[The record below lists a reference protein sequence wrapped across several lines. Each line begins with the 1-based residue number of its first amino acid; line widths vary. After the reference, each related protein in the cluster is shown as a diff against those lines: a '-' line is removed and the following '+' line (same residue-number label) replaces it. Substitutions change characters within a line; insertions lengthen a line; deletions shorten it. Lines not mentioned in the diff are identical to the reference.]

1 MGAAGDMLA
10 AALYELLPD
19 KNGILEKLNT
29 LGLPGVTFGVSKT
42 SKCGITGTH
51 FEVLVDGHAEGGEH
65 QHEEG
70 HSGHTHSHSEEYSGN
85 AYSHEECRAQ
95 HTHSHIE
102 GHSEHVH
109 SHHEEN
115 KDHVHTHSHRSY
127 KDVIH
132 VVEDHLD
139 LDKNI
144 KANILNVYK
153 LIGEAESKV
162 HDTDIEHIHFHEVGT
177 LDAIAD
183 VTSVCVFIN
192 ELKPDRIVVSPVRV
206 GKGTVKCAHGILP
219 IPAPATAE
227 IIKGMPVY
235 AGDIEGEMCTPTG
248 AALIKHFAD
257 EFGSMPEMTIDSIG
271 YGMGTKDF
279 GTANCVRAVLGEG
292 NNSVDSEQVRKSEYI
307 EQSKQDDQ
315 IDHLNKGDYINQISC
330 NIDDM
335 TGEDIGTA
343 IDILYEGGAAEVY
356 TIPVSTKKNRPAV
369 ILEVLCSDEALERI
383 IQLIFKHTST
393 IGIRKQRLERC
404 ILDRRI
410 EEVETEYWIIRKKIC
425 TGYGVTK
432 EKFEHDDLVKTA
444 KTAGLSVAELKT
456 AIQTDLSRDSV
467 SETGTKTF
475 K

>member
-1 MGAAGDMLA
+1 MVYMKTLYLDCGMGAAGDMLA

-19 KNGILEKLNT
+19 KNRTLEKLNA

-51 FEVLVDGHAEGGEH
+51 FEVIVDGHAEGEEH
-65 QHEEG
+65 YHGAAHTG
-70 HSGHTHSHSEEYSGN
+70 H
-85 AYSHEECRAQ
+85 A
-95 HTHSHIE
+95 HSHI
-102 GHSEHVH
+102 
-109 SHHEEN
+109 
-115 KDHVHTHSHRSY
+115 SY

-132 VVEDHLD
+132 VVEDHLN
-139 LDKNI
+139 LDEKV
-144 KANILNVYK
+144 KADILSVYK

-183 VTSVCVFIN
+183 VTAVCVFIN

-206 GKGTVKCAHGILP
+206 GRGTVKCAHGILP
-219 IPAPATAE
+219 VPAPATAE
-227 IIKGMPVY
+227 IIKGIPVY
-235 AGDIEGEMCTPTG
+235 AGDIDGEMCTPTG
-248 AALIKHFAD
+248 AALIRHFAD
-257 EFGSMPEMTIDSIG
+257 EFGNMPNMTIKNIG

-292 NNSVDSEQVRKSEYI
+292 NDSVDSDKGKKSERVEQLKQVDYI
-307 EQSKQDDQ
+307 EQSKQS
-315 IDHLNKGDYINQISC
+315 DYINQISC

-335 TGEDIGTA
+335 TGEDIGTVV
-343 IDILYEGGAAEVY
+343 DILYEGGAAEVY

-369 ILEVLCSDEALERI
+369 ILEVLCSDEVLDQI

-410 EEVETEYWIIRKKIC
+410 EEVETKYGKIRKKIC

-432 EKFEHDDLVKTA
+432 EKFEHDDLVKAA
-444 KTAGLSVAELKT
+444 KTAGLSV
-456 AIQTDLSRDSV
+456 TDLRNEFTSDS
-467 SETGTKTF
+467 
-475 K
+475 